1 MIITDEWEDKN
12 SFCSNTISRI
22 SWVEEG
28 AIGILQ
34 HLPLKTDRT
43 IDYW

>member
-1 MIITDEWEDKN
+1 MNEKTKIHFVLIL
-12 SFCSNTISRI
+12 ISRI

-34 HLPLKTDRT
+34 HLPLKTDST
-43 IDYW
+43 IDY